1 MENLRLN
8 RLVKRFGTETAVDN
22 VSLNIPGAAFVAL
35 LGPSGCGKTTILR
48 LLAGFENPTSGSI
61 HLGDRRL
68 ADAQTQCQPEH
79 RDMAMVFQS
88 YALWPH
94 MTVAENV
101 GYPLKVRGTSAGEVV
116 EATRAA
122 LTQVEMARMANR
134 RPAELSGGQRQRVAL
149 ARCLVAR
156 PKVVLL
162 DEPLAN
168 LDRNLR
174 ATMENTFREFH
185 RQTGATLVYVT
196 HDQSEAMSM
205 ADYIAVMRSG
215 RLAQWATPEQL
226 YQQPVDDWVARFIGQ
241 GAVLNIADVAPTGWL
256 SGDLIMQ
263 AAEANRPKNRS
274 VLLRPEHIRIGDD
287 GMDARVKHCIFRG
300 ERYELMLNLNDG
312 QPLLAW
318 HSSALSPG
326 QSVRVRLD
334 KGWSLQRATG

>member
-1 MENLRLN
+1 MENLRLD
-8 RLVKRFGTETAVDN
+8 RLVKRFGTETAVDG
-22 VSLNIPGAAFVAL
+22 VSLTIPEAAFVAL

-61 HLGDRRL
+61 HLGDRLL
-68 ADAQTQCQPEH
+68 ADERTQCPPEQ
-79 RDMAMVFQS
+79 RNMAMVFQS

-94 MTVAENV
+94 MSVAENV
-101 GYPLKVRGTSAGEVV
+101 GYPLKVRGTPAGET
-116 EATRAA
+116 ATAVKAA
-122 LTQVEMARMANR
+122 LAQVEMARMAER

-156 PKVVLL
+156 PRVVLL

-174 ATMENTFREFH
+174 ATMETTFRDFH

-196 HDQSEAMSM
+196 HDQTEAMSM
-205 ADYIAVMRSG
+205 ADYIAVMRGG

-241 GAVLNIADVAPTGWL
+241 GAVLNIADVEPMGWL
-256 SGDLIMQ
+256 EGDVIMQ
-263 AAEANRPKNRS
+263 AAEADRPKTRP
-274 VLLRPEHIRIGDD
+274 VLLRPEHIRIGDK
-287 GMDARVKHCIFRG
+287 GLSAQVEHCVFRG
-300 ERYELMLNLNDG
+300 ERYELTLNLSDG
-312 QPLLAW
+312 QALMAW
-318 HSSALSPG
+318 HHAALAPG

-334 KGWSLQRATG
+334 KGWSLQRAA